1 MYTHLFYP
9 SITPNKVTG
18 SLEPIGG
25 YSGYKVG
32 DTLGSVTTHLRAKSY
47 TTDNIDMLISLQY
60 MFWDWEENQKPLSHR
75 DNNAN
80 SSHSAEEGPEPLT
93 AKIVKVT
100 ELHYP
105 SCHMSQSLS
114 LVSSHTL
121 LTPIG
126 RF

>member
-1 MYTHLFYP
+1 MFYP

-32 DTLGSVTTHLRAKSY
+32 DTLGSVPTHLRAKSH
-47 TTDNIDMLISLQY
+47 TTDNIDMFL
-60 MFWDWEENQKPLSHR
+60 DWEENQKPLSHR

-93 AKIVKVT
+93 AKIIKVT

-114 LVSSHTL
+114 PVSSHTL